1 MQKDELAYLLKDHV
15 QNGDDI
21 PQCNFLQ
28 KSGPMTMKA
37 SLKGKY
43 KGRETIHTPCGRF

>member
-28 KSGPMTMKA
+28 KIRTNDYESFSKR
-37 SLKGKY
+37 K
-43 KGRETIHTPCGRF
+43 I